1 VSSERYPN
9 PLELPYRFSC
19 VEHKHVSYST
29 RDQSGE
35 TRHVISLCLSAP
47 HSVRKV
53 RGDHWMLES
62 GKCTIHIDDSSWV
75 LNVESSTG
83 RWSRGASDSEHLGL
97 LYAGI
102 SETRKRYLSQISNQT
117 SNNSTSI
124 VYGDQDAGR
133 KCCAFR
139 NQAGQQRLCGSQK
152 SSAGFALVGLATR
165 VKQEVRPDE

>member
-1 VSSERYPN
+1 VSSERYPS
-9 PLELPYRFSC
+9 PLELPNCSLC
-19 VEHKHVSYST
+19 VEHKHVPNSARY
-29 RDQSGE
+29 QSGE

-47 HSVRKV
+47 HGVRKV
-53 RGDHWMLES
+53 RGDYWMLDS
-62 GKCTIHIDDSSWV
+62 GKFTSHIDDSSWV
-75 LNVESSTG
+75 LKVESSAG
-83 RWSRGASDSEHLGL
+83 RWSRGASDSEHPRL

-117 SNNSTSI
+117 SNNGTSI

-139 NQAGQQRLCGSQK
+139 NRAGQQRLCGSHE